1 MAMSE
6 SKVAESNNINDIS
19 RGIISKGEVGSFLV
33 TDLAV
38 VRDQLTLWKQELPNV
53 MPMYAIKANPDVR
66 IISILAKLG
75 AGFDVAS
82 AGEIGMVNT
91 ELTKMYKQ
99 TLFSKDKDNNDDT
112 QQSLDDLLSSRMVYA
127 NPCKQQ
133 KHLEYSMD
141 NGVQLTVFDCSD
153 ELHKIAKTHAVRKE
167 EGKAAKPLKL
177 LLRLATDDKDS
188 VCPFSNKFGC
198 KAGKDANH
206 LVDLCDQLGL
216 ELGGVCFHVGSGC
229 GDATAYTIALEQ
241 ALDLFEY
248 AKDKYSFDMNTVDIG
263 GGFPG
268 DDVYGADLP
277 DFKQLASTIRQGLTN
292 FPANV
297 RFIAEPGR
305 FFTSA
310 ATSVCTKIYGRKTLT
325 MQDEQIQGLTVDD
338 GVYGTFNNI
347 LYDHYVA
354 TPEPLNYNSNNEHAS
369 VEAGADENANIIE
382 EQKLT
387 TAVWGPTCD
396 GLDELVAVSRNFKL
410 PYSAIGDWLVWKNM
424 GAYTHTASF
433 DFNGLTHRPNV
444 HYINS

>member
-1 MAMSE
+1 MSE

-19 RGIISKGEVGSFLV
+19 RGIVSKGEVGSFLV

-38 VRDQLTLWKQELPNV
+38 VRDQFTLWKQELPNV

-91 ELTKMYKQ
+91 ELTKI
-99 TLFSKDKDNNDDT
+99 
-112 QQSLDDLLSSRMVYA
+112 SRMVYA

-229 GDATAYTIALEQ
+229 GDAKAYTIALEQ
-241 ALDLFEY
+241 TLDLFEY
-248 AKDKYSFDMNTVDIG
+248 AKDTYSFDMNTVDIG

-277 DFKQLASTIRQGLTN
+277 DFKQ
-292 FPANV
+292 
-297 RFIAEPGR
+297 
-305 FFTSA
+305 
-310 ATSVCTKIYGRKTLT
+310 
-325 MQDEQIQGLTVDD
+325 
-338 GVYGTFNNI
+338 
-347 LYDHYVA
+347 
-354 TPEPLNYNSNNEHAS
+354 
-369 VEAGADENANIIE
+369 
-382 EQKLT
+382 
-387 TAVWGPTCD
+387 
-396 GLDELVAVSRNFKL
+396 
-410 PYSAIGDWLVWKNM
+410 
-424 GAYTHTASF
+424 
-433 DFNGLTHRPNV
+433 
-444 HYINS
+444 